1 MKPLLVF
8 QLRRVGRNRQF
19 LIFTVLLPA
28 LFTIFFTKIF
38 GGQAPDAAQYQDFAA
53 GYMVSMMAY
62 GGLGAALGA
71 TIRISFDRA
80 SGWLRQLRITPVD
93 QTQIFAVDVLVGAL
107 LTLPSLIVVA
117 LVGRFVNDVQLSPGT
132 WVALVG
138 VLWVGSIT
146 FVAFGLL
153 IGLSLDEKAAGGAI
167 GFVGVVLAALGGL
180 WVPVEVFP
188 ETMRTIAHGMPSFW
202 YAEMGRDVAAG
213 GAPSGQAVLVLAGF
227 TAAFAVL
234 SVLVAR
240 RRPLYAVAG

>member
-1 MKPLLVF
+1 MTPLLAF

-28 LFTIFFTKIF
+28 LFTVFFTKVF
-38 GGQAPDAAQYQDFAA
+38 GGQAPDAARYQEFA
-53 GYMVSMMAY
+53 GYYMVSMMAY

-93 QTQIFAVDVLVGAL
+93 QTQIFAVDVAVGAL
-107 LTLPSLIVVA
+107 LTLPSLVVVA
-117 LVGRFVNDVQLSPGT
+117 LVGRFVNDVQLSLGT

-138 VLWVGSIT
+138 VLWAGSIA

-188 ETMRTIAHGMPSFW
+188 ETMRTIAHAMPSYW

-234 SVLVAR
+234 AVLVAR
-240 RRPLYAVAG
+240 RRPLNAVAG

>member
-1 MKPLLVF
+1 MTPLFAF

-28 LFTIFFTKIF
+28 LFTVFFTKIF
-38 GGQAPDAAQYQDFAA
+38 GGQAPDAARYQEFA
-53 GYMVSMMAY
+53 GYYMVSMMAY

-93 QTQIFAVDVLVGAL
+93 QTQIFAVDVAVGAL
-107 LTLPSLIVVA
+107 LTLPSLVVVA
-117 LVGRFVNDVQLSPGT
+117 LVGRFVNDVQLSLGT

-138 VLWVGSIT
+138 VLWAGSIA

-188 ETMRTIAHGMPSFW
+188 ETMRTIAHAMPSYW

-234 SVLVAR
+234 AVLVAR